1 MPAGRSN
8 LKSQNL
14 KLEVQSCPPIIT
26 SGETPAKCPHCD
38 GTELEQEKD
47 VFDTWFSSGQWPFA
61 TLMTTGHKSSLNSN
75 LKSQNSKL
83 GNDFKN
89 FYPTDVME
97 TGWDILFFWV
107 ARMIMLG
114 KYVTGKAP
122 FKTVYLHGLV
132 RDKERQKMSKSKGN
146 VINPLEVAEIYGT
159 DAVRMA
165 LIVGTTAG
173 NDPIISEDKIRGYR
187 NFVTKIWNAS
197 RFVLMNYKET
207 KTKPKFTAEDKK
219 NLKELKNVSKKI
231 TKYLDNFDFNHAA
244 ETAYHYFW
252 HTFADRIIEESK
264 ARLNSENEADR
275 SAAQEVLMEALGTS
289 MKLLHPFMPF
299 VTEEI
304 WQKMPVKNKLPLIIE
319 NWPHT

>member
-1 MPAGRSN
+1 
-8 LKSQNL
+8 
-14 KLEVQSCPPIIT
+14 
-26 SGETPAKCPHCD
+26 
-38 GTELEQEKD
+38 
-47 VFDTWFSSGQWPFA
+47 
-61 TLMTTGHKSSLNSN
+61 
-75 LKSQNSKL
+75 
-83 GNDFKN
+83 
-89 FYPTDVME
+89 
-97 TGWDILFFWV
+97 
-107 ARMIMLG
+107 MIMLG

-207 KTKPKFTAEDKK
+207 KTKPKFTVEDKK
-219 NLKELKNVSKKI
+219 NLKELKSVSKKI

-252 HTFADRIIEESK
+252 HTFADKIIEESK

-304 WQKMPVKNKLPLIIE
+304 WQKMPIKNKLPLIIE